1 MLVGLSTGFAY
12 NKHKMINDKI
22 AEEKINF
29 IMDLGRAF
37 HEYGASSMRLEQAL
51 EQVSISFNLEGQFFC
66 MPTSLLASFYVPGDG
81 YLSRMERVSPGG
93 VDLEKLSL
101 VDELCDQVLSGQL
114 SIDEGRK
121 ALKSIRKQK
130 SRYSNILVVFC
141 YALTGACLTIF
152 LNARPIDSICSF
164 LVGGLIG
171 FVTVIS
177 GKHPRFARVYEAL
190 SAIIATI
197 AAYAL
202 TPWFPTLSP
211 NVVILSSLIVLI
223 PGLSLTISM
232 SELATQNLVAGS
244 ARFMEAMTVLLKLI
258 FGVLIGTKI
267 MRSFIN
273 VDAPE
278 AVLSL
283 PLYYQWLALSVAA
296 VCFSVLFSA
305 HPKDQKWVFLA
316 AIIGFSTTKLG
327 SLAMG
332 PEVGVFIGGVAV
344 GAGSNLFAR
353 FIKRPATIT
362 MLPGIILLVPGSVG
376 FRGLSMIMN
385 KNTISGIDTAFSVF
399 IISIGLVAGLLFGNI
414 LVTPK
419 KSL

>member
-1 MLVGLSTGFAY
+1 
-12 NKHKMINDKI
+12 MIVMVNDKI

-29 IMDLGRAF
+29 IIDLGRAF

-51 EQVSISFNLEGQFFC
+51 EQVSLSFNLEGQFFC

-81 YLSRMERVSPGG
+81 YVSRMERVSPGG
-93 VDLEKLSL
+93 VDLEKLAL
-101 VDELCDQVLSGQL
+101 VDELCDQVLSEQL
-114 SIDEGRK
+114 SITEGRK
-121 ALKSIRKQK
+121 ALKSIRKRK
-130 SRYSNILVVFC
+130 PRYANWLVIFC
-141 YALTGACLTIF
+141 FALTGACLTIF

-164 LVGGLIG
+164 FVGGMIG
-171 FVTVIS
+171 YTTVVL
-177 GKHPRFARVYEAL
+177 GQHPRFARVYEAL
-190 SAIIATI
+190 SAILATI

-202 TPWFPTLSP
+202 TLVFPNLSP
-211 NVVILSSLIVLI
+211 NVVILSGLIILI

-244 ARFMEAMTVLLKLI
+244 ARFMEAMTVLLKMI
-258 FGVLIGTKI
+258 FGVLIGTKL
-267 MRSFIN
+267 MTSF
-273 VDAPE
+273 VMVEAPE
-278 AVLSL
+278 AAPSL
-283 PLYYQWLALSVAA
+283 PLYYQWVALAIVA
-296 VCFSVLFSA
+296 VSFSVLFSV

-316 AIIGFSTTKLG
+316 AIIGFTSTKFGGL
-327 SLAMG
+327 LMG
-332 PEVGVFIGGVAV
+332 PEVGVFIGGLVV

-399 IISIGLVAGLLFGNI
+399 ILSIGLVAGLLFGNI

>member
-1 MLVGLSTGFAY
+1 MV
-12 NKHKMINDKI
+12 NDKI

-29 IMDLGRAF
+29 IIDLGRAF

-51 EQVSISFNLEGQFFC
+51 EQVSLSFNLEGQFFC

-81 YLSRMERVSPGG
+81 YMSRMERVSPGG

-101 VDELCDQVLSGQL
+101 VDELCDQVLSGHL
-114 SIDEGRK
+114 SITEGRK
-121 ALKSIRKQK
+121 ALKSIRKRK
-130 SRYSNILVVFC
+130 PRYSSWLVVFC
-141 YALTGACLTIF
+141 FALTSACLTIF

-164 LVGGLIG
+164 LVGGMIG
-171 FVTVIS
+171 YITIVS
-177 GKHPRFARVYEAL
+177 GQHPRFARVYEAL
-190 SAIIATI
+190 SAIVATM
-197 AAYAL
+197 AAYLL
-202 TPWFPTLSP
+202 TLIFPNVTP
-211 NVVILSSLIVLI
+211 NVVILASLIVLI

-258 FGVLIGTKI
+258 FGVLIATKL
-267 MRSFIN
+267 MQSFVI
-273 VDAPE
+273 VEAPST
-278 AVLSL
+278 APSL
-283 PLYYQWLALSVAA
+283 PLYYQWFALAVAA

-305 HPKDQKWVFLA
+305 HSKDQKWVFLA
-316 AIIGFSTTKLG
+316 AILGFTSTKLG
-327 SLAMG
+327 SLFLG
-332 PEVGVFIGGVAV
+332 PEVGVFIGGVVV

-376 FRGLSMIMN
+376 FRGLSMILD
-385 KNTISGIDTAFSVF
+385 KNTLSGIDTAFSVF
-399 IISIGLVAGLLFGNI
+399 IISIGLVAGLLFGNL